1 MLFFTYSSIR
11 LDDEGE
17 TEDRRRGWKWEEE
30 TQIVKPSI
38 FYTRKCI
45 QTTPHPQYSEKTIN
59 QSIDQPIYQLISGF
73 DFNLQKEKVAL
84 AKDLK
89 LRPRQVEVWFQN
101 RRARKKLK
109 KTEVDCE
116 MLKRY
121 CDNLSEENRRL
132 QRELMDLK
140 APNHNTTTPINLP
153 MQITTCPSCQRR
165 INNDGDFES
174 FHRQRISNLY

>member
-1 MLFFTYSSIR
+1 M
-11 LDDEGE
+11 G
-17 TEDRRRGWKWEEE
+17 
-30 TQIVKPSI
+30 
-38 FYTRKCI
+38 
-45 QTTPHPQYSEKTIN
+45 
-59 QSIDQPIYQLISGF
+59 GF
-73 DFNLQKEKVAL
+73 DFNLQKEKMAL

-121 CDNLSEENRRL
+121 CENLSEENRRL
-132 QRELMDLK
+132 QKELMDLK
-140 APNHNTTTPINLP
+140 APNRNTNVKPINLP

-165 INNDGDFES
+165 INNDGDFDS
-174 FHRQRISNLY
+174 FHRQRISNLYRLPTVDGTNDYCPT